1 MTLSRATGI
10 FKPAKDIL
18 AKMKEAEKLGGGEGE
33 TSNLVV
39 MGGEDDDDDD
49 VE

>member
-1 MTLSRATGI
+1 
-10 FKPAKDIL
+10 
-18 AKMKEAEKLGGGEGE
+18 MKEVEKLGGGEGE
-33 TSNLVV
+33 TSNLV